1 MSQYYWLIS
10 GPSIRSLRSNLGMV
24 ELQTR
29 KMRVNRRQG
38 ACAPRMKIALKYG
51 IAVTLIIAAWVALKH
66 FVLHIEGSSA
76 QLADLAVFN
85 LSAIVALMM
94 GIKEKRLAN
103 GDRLTFLQGLGTG
116 VWIALTYAILTSLY
130 FALLLRLIGPR
141 LMQQEGETN
150 MTAAFLG
157 LGIGLLLF
165 GTIFSLLI
173 SLVLK
178 KS

>member
-1 MSQYYWLIS
+1 
-10 GPSIRSLRSNLGMV
+10 
-24 ELQTR
+24 
-29 KMRVNRRQG
+29 
-38 ACAPRMKIALKYG
+38 MKIALKYG

-66 FVLHIEGSSA
+66 FVLHIEGPSA
-76 QLADLAVFN
+76 QFADVAVFN
-85 LSAIVALMM
+85 LSAIVALLM

-116 VWIALTYAILTSLY
+116 VSIALTYAILTTLY
-130 FALLLRLIGPR
+130 FALLLGLVGPK

-157 LGIGLLLF
+157 LGIGLTVF

-173 SLVLK
+173 SLVMRK
-178 KS
+178 A

>member
-1 MSQYYWLIS
+1 
-10 GPSIRSLRSNLGMV
+10 
-24 ELQTR
+24 
-29 KMRVNRRQG
+29 
-38 ACAPRMKIALKYG
+38 MKIALKYG

-66 FVLHIEGSSA
+66 FVLHIEGPSA
-76 QLADLAVFN
+76 QFADVAVFN
-85 LSAIVALMM
+85 LSAIVALLM

-116 VWIALTYAILTSLY
+116 VSIALTYAILTSVY
-130 FALLLRLIGPR
+130 FALLLGLIGPK

-157 LGIGLLLF
+157 LGIGLTVF

-173 SLVLK
+173 SLVMRK
-178 KS
+178 A